1 MDDAVDCVAPFSTIR
16 LARLAA
22 EQACASA
29 GGSTITQCTKL
40 KTGNPAPRPAPKT
53 SGHGRRGHGVRME
66 TRIEWGHFWRHLS
79 VVNAFFAPAV
89 VASEWAFI
97 LDRRTSSLLSLFD
110 WESLVRN
117 RFFSSEIDSTAPFE
131 VLANPPPFPHT
142 HTPLRSHSGVDEVVK
157 RVHLNKIEKSRI
169 PSNPLGTHR
178 LHLAPPTKS
187 RVQNKLWQNPLNI
200 HTHEQDGFST
210 QDLC

>member
-1 MDDAVDCVAPFSTIR
+1 MGPFLAPSI
-16 LARLAA
+16 
-22 EQACASA
+22 S
-29 GGSTITQCTKL
+29 GQC
-40 KTGNPAPRPAPKT
+40 
-53 SGHGRRGHGVRME
+53 
-66 TRIEWGHFWRHLS
+66 
-79 VVNAFFAPAV
+79 FFAPAV
-89 VASEWAFI
+89 VASKWAFI
-97 LDRRTSSLLSLFD
+97 LDLRTSSLLSLFD

-178 LHLAPPTKS
+178 LHLAPPDKKQGPKQALAKPTP
-187 RVQNKLWQNPLNI
+187 NP
-200 HTHEQDGFST
+200 HTTTHPTRWLLDPRSLLT
-210 QDLC
+210 LA